1 MPDLDDLDIEE
12 LLCLRDSIDTFL
24 NSFDLRERAYCEG
37 WEEFDDLHAD
47 TIKAAAK
54 LRNRIKGL
62 AIALGIQAEFLKQ
75 YTELEQRYKSVA

>member
-1 MPDLDDLDIEE
+1 MLDLDELDIEE
-12 LLCLRDSIDTFL
+12 LLYLRDSIDTFL

-62 AIALGIQAEFLKQ
+62 AIALGIQAEFLEEYSKINQQ
-75 YTELEQRYKSVA
+75 YKLIA

>member
-1 MPDLDDLDIEE
+1 MLDLDDFDIEE
-12 LLCLRDSIDTFL
+12 LLCLRDSLETFL
-24 NSFDLRERAYCEG
+24 DILDLRERAYCEG
-37 WEEFDDLHAD
+37 WEEFEDLHTD

-75 YTELEQRYKSVA
+75 YAQIDQRHKSIV